1 MFTSLLSCTTLA
13 APTVLRKSCENTF
26 IFISLDI
33 FPILSYIYSPAVTL
47 AAVVEGN

>member
-13 APTVLRKSCENTF
+13 APAVLRKFCENTF

-33 FPILSYIYSPAVTL
+33 FPVISYIIYA
-47 AAVVEGN
+47 